1 MHLRE
6 GVTEAYAILG
16 LEQGSSLEE
25 VKSAYKQVA
34 LRTHPDKN
42 PDNPSATQKFQKV
55 SEAYRILLKTLDRS
69 NEADDSDSEYEY
81 GDYEE
86 DDGYMDYIYMRLY
99 EMLMRGEAHAFYAR
113 AHRRQRPK
121 AEEESKEQYEARL
134 QRVLEEQR
142 VAEGRRQREATE
154 RKAKI
159 EREREEARKAA
170 EERQRLKL
178 LNKRASAKSQRKKDE
193 ETIRLR
199 REHSQL
205 TRSAVFAAARA
216 GDAKQVEKAI
226 WEGDVDAA
234 GGEVKDGCQEYVSVQ
249 PTDPLETLLHIAA
262 KRGDIHLLRWLDGHG
277 AEPEE
282 RNTAGFTAFHVALQN
297 GHISMVTY
305 FFDEHAPGE
314 DTQGLYDTPLS
325 TSLLSLAV
333 DSLEPELIWM
343 ILDKKL
349 AIEHEIGASWDRVNS
364 QEWIDSAKTKIGAEK
379 VHDIQELLIRYGE
392 YSQSPQAHACNDRVA
407 ESSSQKPP
415 TRATGSRD
423 MKDTLS
429 ADQFHGYRRGQG
441 LGRGHGR
448 GRGRGRVVFG
458 QRVTSKQYAETQP
471 PADIHSNMGRLAEM
485 QRKLLEQMMGP
496 EAMGVANANLVWSD
510 EKVCRNF
517 LCGTC
522 PHALFTN
529 TKMDLGAC
537 PKSHTERL
545 KTEYIAAKE
554 ANPNDPIFN
563 RFQMEYESNIFAFV
577 DECDRR
583 IRAAHRRLEKTP
595 EENAKTTNLMREIAE
610 IELAIQ
616 GGTEKIETL
625 GALNSWGFR
634 KLTDSSDLGE
644 QGKVDESMREM
655 AAIEALK
662 SEKAEKERELQ
673 QLTDTSG
680 ASGHQKLRVCDVCG
694 AYLSVLDSDRRLAD
708 HFGGKM
714 HLGYHELR
722 NMLSKFREE
731 REKRK
736 MAPPSSTPAPGV
748 TGSAAPTGTPS
759 RGGDRGSDHRST
771 RGGEEYRDRER
782 GDRDR
787 GYERHSSSRYES
799 VSKLRGYLAVEVAD
813 VFLLSERRRDRD
825 RSRSPGRRRY

>member
-1 MHLRE
+1 
-6 GVTEAYAILG
+6 
-16 LEQGSSLEE
+16 
-25 VKSAYKQVA
+25 
-34 LRTHPDKN
+34 
-42 PDNPSATQKFQKV
+42 
-55 SEAYRILLKTLDRS
+55 
-69 NEADDSDSEYEY
+69 
-81 GDYEE
+81 
-86 DDGYMDYIYMRLY
+86 
-99 EMLMRGEAHAFYAR
+99 
-113 AHRRQRPK
+113 
-121 AEEESKEQYEARL
+121 
-134 QRVLEEQR
+134 
-142 VAEGRRQREATE
+142 
-154 RKAKI
+154 
-159 EREREEARKAA
+159 
-170 EERQRLKL
+170 
-178 LNKRASAKSQRKKDE
+178 
-193 ETIRLR
+193 
-199 REHSQL
+199 
-205 TRSAVFAAARA
+205 
-216 GDAKQVEKAI
+216 
-226 WEGDVDAA
+226 
-234 GGEVKDGCQEYVSVQ
+234 
-249 PTDPLETLLHIAA
+249 
-262 KRGDIHLLRWLDGHG
+262 
-277 AEPEE
+277 
-282 RNTAGFTAFHVALQN
+282 
-297 GHISMVTY
+297 
-305 FFDEHAPGE
+305 
-314 DTQGLYDTPLS
+314 
-325 TSLLSLAV
+325 
-333 DSLEPELIWM
+333 
-343 ILDKKL
+343 
-349 AIEHEIGASWDRVNS
+349 
-364 QEWIDSAKTKIGAEK
+364 
-379 VHDIQELLIRYGE
+379 
-392 YSQSPQAHACNDRVA
+392 
-407 ESSSQKPP
+407 
-415 TRATGSRD
+415 
-423 MKDTLS
+423 
-429 ADQFHGYRRGQG
+429 
-441 LGRGHGR
+441 
-448 GRGRGRVVFG
+448 
-458 QRVTSKQYAETQP
+458 
-471 PADIHSNMGRLAEM
+471 MGRLAEM

-545 KTEYIAAKE
+545 KTDYLAAKE

-625 GALNSWGFR
+625 GVFDGFVV
-634 KLTDSSDLGE
+634 SSIANRFTGE
-644 QGKVDESMREM
+644 QGKVEESMREM

-662 SEKAEKERELQ
+662 SEKADKERDLQ

-736 MAPPSSTPAPGV
+736 MAPPSTTPAPGV
-748 TGSAAPTGTPS
+748 TGGSTSTGTPS
-759 RGGDRGSDHRST
+759 RGGGDRGGDYRSS

-799 VSKLRGYLAVEVAD
+799 GAFSKPRKEEILD
-813 VFLLSERRRDRD
+813 
-825 RSRSPGRRRY
+825 SRVVVGNLWE